1 MFIVILKFG
10 GNEALAAKLME
21 AHMACIKQGFDDG
34 VFLVG
39 GDIQPDLG
47 GALIPHGVS
56 RVELEKP
63 ISRSGYQATRLLLSV
78 SWTSK
83 FSKSILA
90 VWTSGWSQSSAGR

>member
-47 GALIPHGVS
+47 GALIAHGVS
-56 RVELEKP
+56 RVELEKR
-63 ISRSGYQATRLLLSV
+63 ISSDQFVVERVVDVEILEVNPRSMDKRLE
-78 SWTSK
+78 
-83 FSKSILA
+83 SILSGA
-90 VWTSGWSQSSAGR
+90 VA